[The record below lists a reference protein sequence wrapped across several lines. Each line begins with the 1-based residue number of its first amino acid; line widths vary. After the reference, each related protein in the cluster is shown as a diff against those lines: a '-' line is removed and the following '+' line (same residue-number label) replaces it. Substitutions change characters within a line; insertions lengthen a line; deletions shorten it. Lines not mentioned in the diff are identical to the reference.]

1 MFRRGQAYFH
11 LNDLEKAERDLKAA
25 EELEPEDSSIKKM
38 LASLDVELKKMK
50 EREKKIY
57 AGMFDR
63 HNKPE

>member
-1 MFRRGQAYFH
+1 MFA
-11 LNDLEKAERDLKAA
+11 L
-25 EELEPEDSSIKKM
+25 DSSIKKM